1 LPLKRPWWNERFIE
15 NEKRGIVEYSFCD
28 KIIRDMDQELVSDF
42 EVGVKCCSVCKR
54 PMEEHTDEQLMECLS
69 RESMKIGVF

>member
-1 LPLKRPWWNERFIE
+1 MPLKRPWWNEIFIE
-15 NEKRGIVEYSFCD
+15 NEKRGIVEYG
-28 KIIRDMDQELVSDF
+28 KITRDMDQGLVSDF

-54 PMEEHTDEQLMECLS
+54 PIEEHTDEQLMECLS

>member
-1 LPLKRPWWNERFIE
+1 M
-15 NEKRGIVEYSFCD
+15 EYSFCD

-54 PMEEHTDEQLMECLS
+54 PIEEHTDEQLMECLS
-69 RESMKIGVF
+69 IESMKTGVF

>member
-1 LPLKRPWWNERFIE
+1 M
-15 NEKRGIVEYSFCD
+15 EYSFCD

-54 PMEEHTDEQLMECLS
+54 PIEEHTDEQLMECLS

>member
-1 LPLKRPWWNERFIE
+1 MPLKRPWWNERFIE

-54 PMEEHTDEQLMECLS
+54 PMGEHTDEQLMECLS